1 MLSNELANK
10 YAKAV
15 FELALEEE
23 KLQEVENDLKF
34 IVQTISLQQDLSDFI
49 YHPHVKL
56 EAKKE
61 IFTKIFRAEIGD
73 LTNKF
78 MSLLF
83 DKKREMLLPQ
93 IVSEYEILA
102 NEAQNIVKAEI
113 IVAGELSAEQ
123 RTALINKLSNVT
135 GKKVVVEFKIE
146 TGILGG
152 VIVKIGDKLID
163 GSVVRQLEALKTQ
176 LLADETTK
184 IGVNE

>member
-10 YAKAV
+10 YARAI
-15 FELALEEE
+15 FELAVEED
-23 KLQEVENDLKF
+23 KLQEVTNNLKF
-34 IVQTISLQQDLSDFI
+34 VNETIKLQPDLSDFM
-49 YHPHVKL
+49 YHPHVKI

-61 IFTKIFRAEIGD
+61 VFSQIFQTEIGD

-78 MSLLF
+78 ISLLM

-93 IVSEYEILA
+93 IVSEYEMLA
-102 NEAQNIVKAEI
+102 NQVQNIVKAEI
-113 IVAGELSAEQ
+113 TVARELNSEQ
-123 RTALINKLSNVT
+123 RVALINKLSNVT
-135 GKKVVVEFKIE
+135 GKTVVAEFKVASN
-146 TGILGG
+146 ILGG

>member
-10 YAKAV
+10 YARAI
-15 FELALEEE
+15 FELAVEEDQ
-23 KLQEVENDLKF
+23 LQEVTNNMKF
-34 IVQTISLQQDLSDFI
+34 INETIKSQHDLSDFM
-49 YHPHVKL
+49 YHPHVKV

-61 IFTKIFRAEIGD
+61 IFSQIFKTEIGD
-73 LTNKF
+73 LANKF
-78 MSLLF
+78 MSLLL